1 MVGPFS
7 RSLLALDI
15 GTSSIK
21 LLELGGGRQKKVRVM
36 AQSEIPSG
44 VVENGV
50 VKDPGAVTEL
60 LKSMLK
66 SNKILPLGRRV
77 CVSLSGNAVIIKRV
91 SLSPDRDKELA
102 EQAYYAAEQHFQHS
116 MNDLEFD
123 YFNIGSLNERG
134 EVNVILVGAK
144 REAIDSLLEI
154 IHANNMKIGVVETDV
169 FALSNMFEYN
179 YGTSETIMA
188 LINIG
193 ASCTQVTL
201 VWRGEYLYTREIAI
215 GGAEYTRRI
224 AEVAGVDNTGADAIK
239 IAVSNFTQDPPEAVA
254 KVIREANDQLASEI
268 QTTIGYYLQSPDNAT
283 PGTPFTN
290 AFISGGGCRV
300 LGIEAAIASALQVP
314 VQSMNPFQNIEVNQ
328 RKFPLDEVALNASR
342 FGVAVG
348 LGMRSMGDKS

>member
-1 MVGPFS
+1 MIGPFS

-21 LLELGGGRQKKVRVM
+21 LLELGGGRQKKIRVM
-36 AQSEIPSG
+36 GQENIPPG

-50 VKDPGAVTEL
+50 VKDPLAVGEL

-66 SNKILPLGRRV
+66 SNKILPFGRRV
-77 CVSLSGNAVIIKRV
+77 CVSLSGNSVIIKRV
-91 SLSPDRDKELA
+91 ALAPDKDKELA
-102 EQAYYAAEQHFQHS
+102 EQAYYAAEQHFQTS

-123 YFNIGSLNERG
+123 FFNIGSLNERG

-144 REAIDSLLEI
+144 REAIDGLIEI
-154 IHANNMKIGVVETDV
+154 VHGNKMKIGVVETDV
-169 FALSNMFEYN
+169 FALTNMFEYN
-179 YGTSETIMA
+179 YGTSETVMA

-215 GGAEYTRRI
+215 GGTEYTRRI
-224 AEVAGVDNTGADAIK
+224 TEATGLDAAAAEAMK
-239 IAVSNFTQDPPEAVA
+239 IAVSNFTQDAPDSVSR
-254 KVIREANDQLASEI
+254 VIGEANDQLASEI
-268 QTTIGYYLQSPDNAT
+268 QTTIAYYLQSPDNAT

-290 AFISGGGCRV
+290 VFIAGGGCRV
-300 LGIEAAIASALQVP
+300 LGLEAAIASALQVP
-314 VQSMNPFQNIEVNQ
+314 VQVMNPFQNIEVNQ
-328 RKFPLDEVALNASR
+328 RKFPLEEVAVNASR

-348 LGMRSMGDKS
+348 LGMRSLGDKS